1 MPRPLAPHGTYSA
14 YKRHLRE
21 KSTVCAPCIQ
31 ARDERTADQ
40 REERRPESMV
50 LPPVL
55 PAPSAAAVS
64 DHRVKLERNL
74 ELVTA
79 AMEHVAEAEPAKLA
93 PLSKRHSE
101 LLSELATLD
110 GSDVKEDPFDAFLAG
125 GNVTGIT
132 SAPSRKQA

>member
-1 MPRPLAPHGTYSA
+1 VLPAA
-14 YKRHLRE
+14 
-21 KSTVCAPCIQ
+21 
-31 ARDERTADQ
+31 
-40 REERRPESMV
+40 
-50 LPPVL
+50 LPPVVL
-55 PAPSAAAVS
+55 TAANIS
-64 DHRVKLERNL
+64 DHRSQLERNL

-79 AMEHVAEAEPAKLA
+79 AMEQVATEEPSKLA

-101 LLSELATLD
+101 LLSELALLD